1 MPGFVNMGSIKFC
14 VVGGSSAHLGIF
26 SSIPGLNLLDASPL
40 HYDNQKKKK
49 CSQTLL
55 NVPQVQNCPQLR
67 TCDVCCALEVTLGF
81 RTKKE
86 TIN

>member
-40 HYDNQKKKK
+40 HYDNQKKKMFPDIT
-49 CSQTLL
+49 Q
-55 NVPQVQNCPQLR
+55 CPPGAKLSP
-67 TCDVCCALEVTLGF
+67 VE
-81 RTKKE
+81 
-86 TIN
+86 NM